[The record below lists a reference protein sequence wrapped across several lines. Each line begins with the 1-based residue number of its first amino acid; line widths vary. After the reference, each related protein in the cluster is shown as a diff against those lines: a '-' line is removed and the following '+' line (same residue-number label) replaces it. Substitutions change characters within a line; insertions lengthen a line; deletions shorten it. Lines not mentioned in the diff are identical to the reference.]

1 MMQREGGRRGGMG
14 MQDHDR
20 RTGMGGQDSSRVRSK
35 RPHRFHAIAM
45 SRLHLSGAFFL
56 PRRPTGMPRSW

>member
-1 MMQREGGRRGGMG
+1 MG